1 VSFSFF
7 YVLSFYI
14 QLPSNLWI
22 GVLVVILFVVL
33 SILSKKIDVLG
44 GIVGGIISMALFLG
58 GGFIFMGYLFLFFV
72 AGSAVSA
79 FKMKNKIKA
88 GLEEENSGKRSY
100 VNALA
105 NGGMAAILGL
115 ACWMLPQY
123 ALQLHVMV
131 AACFASA
138 ASDTFSSEIG
148 NVLGSRHYH
157 LLTFKQSVPGPDG
170 VVSLEGS
177 IAGVIG
183 SGIIATAYGIF
194 TGDTWGLLVILLSGI
209 FGNLTDSLMGATL
222 QRMGWLN
229 NHTVNF
235 LNTLLAA
242 LFGFLLY

>member
-123 ALQLHVMV
+123 ALQLHGLLRLTFRYFFHQIVLL
-131 AACFASA
+131 
-138 ASDTFSSEIG
+138 FSSKSTLFETKYFHF
-148 NVLGSRHYH
+148 RH
-157 LLTFKQSVPGPDG
+157 FGGPT
-170 VVSLEGS
+170 
-177 IAGVIG
+177 I
-183 SGIIATAYGIF
+183 T
-194 TGDTWGLLVILLSGI
+194 
-209 FGNLTDSLMGATL
+209 
-222 QRMGWLN
+222 
-229 NHTVNF
+229 
-235 LNTLLAA
+235 
-242 LFGFLLY
+242 